1 MNNNHDEIARNIF
14 QERIKKGLLGPGSDI
29 FVSNEDI
36 NEEIIADYPLQR
48 YYTGV
53 LFPERTR
60 VTTLSEADEN
70 DLKNN
75 LPEDKEDG
83 ANISKNESIEDIE
96 PEKEND
102 NRKKKKEANEDD
114 ELRIS
119 QNTFFPSNIGLT
131 FCVEN
136 KVKELDVE
144 FSFGLYFQ
152 LDEKNE
158 KHLNECKIIFPEHL
172 YNETIL
178 YNEKF
183 PKVLKQKLGYEDGYL
198 LLKKK
203 TEGFKGGKK
212 KRSGDY
218 IIFDE
223 YKREFQ
229 NRIETQKIEK
239 LFGRKWKRE
248 NITIKE
254 TIAVSEISKP
264 ETIIERNLT
273 MGNGNFFRA
282 SYTIR
287 TYDFPK
293 NPNNIYVKIQLAN
306 TSKKHPA
313 NKFSNA
319 NERLNAKT
327 IFQAEI
333 KVKVKELKPYKSY
346 LELNPL
352 DKEAEILNYLYKDKF
367 SYGIGHNCSVIWNK
381 KENSIKTTF
390 LPQYDVKDTKNNFS
404 GKGFQENPNDFLTLN
419 QSLDIYNLSHFP
431 NDDKTQVIKR
441 LNNFVNL
448 YEQWIVELK
457 QKPSF
462 NKNIEKSIFKDLDYN
477 LNRLKSNIELLK
489 DDAIFRAFQL
499 ANTAMLIQIII
510 SNDNNFSGKEKDLSE
525 LNSEINYKD
534 IDFFKNYKKREE
546 KRLKDDPEYK
556 ALVPKYRPFQL
567 AFLILN
573 IDSITVLDLDARNK
587 IVDLIW
593 FPTGGG
599 KTEAYLAVT
608 AFTIIYRRLMNK
620 TGYEGTS
627 VIMRYTLRLLTAQQF
642 ERASRLIVSL
652 EFLRTQFISELKI
665 EPITIGMWVGMSSTP
680 NTISGNN
687 GAIEKVEE
695 INEECNKKDG
705 NPESK
710 NVFQISSCP
719 WCGTK
724 LITRNEYNN
733 WDYGFKLTG
742 KGENTEFKIKCVNKR
757 CHFHNE
763 LPIQVVDEMLYD
775 NPPTLLFGTVDKFAM
790 LAWKAKGN
798 RFFNSLDSDK
808 LPPDLII
815 QDELHL
821 LTGPLGSI
829 TGIFESVI
837 EMLCTKNGRKPKIIS
852 STATTRNT
860 REQIKALYG
869 NDRDVNVFPP
879 SGLSYD
885 DSFFAKVSK
894 TESKRRYLGFIP
906 TGKSS
911 IDTQL
916 KLIANL
922 FVARLEVYK
931 TLILSG
937 EKDYKIF
944 DKYWTLVSYYN
955 SLKDVGKIHNKVGD
969 EISNLTKTLQK
980 KLFGDNLFDNF
991 NYEYL
996 YNRDE
1001 ELTSRIDSS
1010 KIKQTL
1016 KRLEEN
1022 TFNENTIQKY
1032 PNGNTYVKYG
1042 IIDLVLATNMISV
1055 GIDIDRFNIM
1065 LINGQPKN
1073 VTEYIQASGR
1083 VGRKYK
1089 GLVIDL
1095 LDANRAR
1102 DKSHFEHFIP
1112 FHQAF
1117 YKSVEPV
1124 SLTPFTENTL
1134 EKMLTSIMITYVRH
1148 KVPGMASN
1156 NSTQNF
1162 KPEMLDGLKSE
1173 IKRRFT
1179 DNPKVF
1185 QLFELK
1191 LQYLSDDWV
1200 YKIENIE
1207 LKNYEKIDTKF
1218 KAEIGLLSKPSD
1230 DQSDEN
1236 RMWIAMQSM
1245 REIDTNSFIKIG
1257 LPYKNNKRND

>member
-1 MNNNHDEIARNIF
+1 MSNNHDSIARDIF
-14 QERIKKGLLGPGSDI
+14 QARIKKGLLGPGSDI
-29 FVSNEDI
+29 FVDEKDK

-53 LFPERTR
+53 LFPEQVKKDNATENAENE
-60 VTTLSEADEN
+60 LASETEGDNDDDIQNEN
-70 DLKNN
+70 TEEVQLENYT
-75 LPEDKEDG
+75 
-83 ANISKNESIEDIE
+83 SKNKD
-96 PEKEND
+96 
-102 NRKKKKEANEDD
+102 ANGDD
-114 ELRIS
+114 ELKIS

-131 FCVEN
+131 FCIDSQ
-136 KVKELDVE
+136 VKQLDVT
-144 FSFGLYFQ
+144 FNFGLYSQTKNDIKIKISKRDF
-152 LDEKNE
+152 DEFINHSSFPFKG
-158 KHLNECKIIFPEHL
+158 IIS
-172 YNETIL
+172 
-178 YNEKF
+178 
-183 PKVLKQKLGYEDGYL
+183 YEDGYMI
-198 LLKKK
+198 LKRKLTGKSKSPRTEEYAQFDDFKK
-203 TEGFKGGKK
+203 SDGFKD
-212 KRSGDY
+212 SPLPH
-218 IIFDE
+218 IFH
-223 YKREFQ
+223 FF
-229 NRIETQKIEK
+229 EK
-239 LFGRKWKRE
+239 LLGRTWQRE
-248 NITIKE
+248 NISIVE
-254 TIAVSEISKP
+254 TIAISDLSKP
-264 ETIIERNLT
+264 KTIIERNLKKKT
-273 MGNGNFFRA
+273 SDCFRA
-282 SYTIR
+282 SYTVK
-287 TYDFPK
+287 TYNIPK
-293 NPNNIYVKIQLAN
+293 NPNNTYVKIQLAN
-306 TSKKHPA
+306 TSDKHPS
-313 NKFSNA
+313 NQFSNA
-319 NERLNAKT
+319 KELLNQKC

-333 KVKVKELKPYKSY
+333 KVQAKELKPYKSY
-346 LELNPL
+346 IELNPL
-352 DKEAEILNYLYKDKF
+352 DKEAEVLNYLYKDTF
-367 SYGIGHNCSVIWNK
+367 SYGIGHNCSVVWNK
-381 KENSIKTTF
+381 EENNIQTTF
-390 LPQYDVKDTKNNFS
+390 LPQYDVKDTKNSFS
-404 GKGFQENPNDFLTLN
+404 EEDFQDNPNDFISLN
-419 QSLDIYNLSHFP
+419 QSLDIYNLSHFS
-431 NDDKTQVIKR
+431 NDNRSQIIER
-441 LNNFVNL
+441 LKNFVNL
-448 YEQWIVELK
+448 YGNWISEQK
-457 QKPSF
+457 QKASS
-462 NKNIEKSIFKDLDYN
+462 NKEIENHIFKNLDYN
-477 LNRLKSNIELLK
+477 LNRLKSNIELLNN
-489 DDAIFRAFQL
+489 DNIFRAFQL

-510 SNDNNFSGKEKDLSE
+510 SNDADFSGKEKDLNE
-525 LNSEINYKD
+525 LKSD
-534 IDFFKNYKKREE
+534 IDYNSLNFFKNYNFSKLPFNR
-546 KRLKDDPEYK
+546 
-556 ALVPKYRPFQL
+556 PKYRPFQL
-567 AFLILN
+567 AFLLLN
-573 IDSITVLDLDARNK
+573 IDSITDLKSDARNK

-599 KTEAYLAVT
+599 KTEAYLSVG
-608 AFTIIYRRLMNK
+608 AFTIIYRRLMNE

-652 EFLRTQFISELKI
+652 EFLRKQYESELRT

-680 NTISGNN
+680 NTLKE
-687 GAIEKVEE
+687 AEEKVEE
-695 INEECNKKDG
+695 ISEECNKKGG

-710 NVFQISSCP
+710 NAFQISSCS

-724 LITRNEYNN
+724 LITKNEHDK
-733 WDYGFKLTG
+733 WTYGFKY
-742 KGENTEFKIKCVNKR
+742 KGGQQKEFKIKCVNKK

-775 NPPTLLFGTVDKFAM
+775 QPPTLLFGTVDKFAM

-798 RFFNSLDSDK
+798 SFFNSLDENG

-860 REQIKALYG
+860 DEQIKALYG
-869 NDRDVNVFPP
+869 NERKVNVFPP
-879 SGLSYD
+879 SGLSYN

-894 TESKRRYLGFIP
+894 TESTRRYIGFIA

-916 KLIANL
+916 QMIANL
-922 FVARLEVYK
+922 FVARLQVYK
-931 TLILSG
+931 TLILND

-944 DKYWTLVSYYN
+944 DKYWTIVSYYN

-969 EISNLTKTLQK
+969 EISTFTSTLQN
-980 KLFGDNLFDNF
+980 KLHGNNPNDKF
-991 NYEYL
+991 NHAYL

-1022 TFNENTIQKY
+1022 TFDEDTIQKS
-1032 PNGNTYVKYG
+1032 PNGNTYVKTG

-1065 LINGQPKN
+1065 LINSQPKN
-1073 VTEYIQASGR
+1073 VAEYIQASSR

-1148 KVPGMASN
+1148 KIAGMASN
-1156 NSTQNF
+1156 NSAQYF
-1162 KPEMLDGLKSE
+1162 QPEMLDGLKIE
-1173 IKRRFT
+1173 IKKRFCR
-1179 DNPKVF
+1179 NPKIYG
-1185 QLFELK
+1185 LFEQK
-1191 LQYLSDDWV
+1191 LTNLSDDWI
-1200 YKIENIE
+1200 YKIEHHE

-1218 KAEIGLLSKPSD
+1218 KKEIGLLSKPSD
-1230 DQSDEN
+1230 EN
-1236 RMWIAMQSM
+1236 SEENKIWTAMQSM
-1245 REIDTNSFIKIG
+1245 REIDTNSFIKIE
-1257 LPYKNNKRND
+1257 LPKNR

>member
-1 MNNNHDEIARNIF
+1 MSNNHDTIARDIF

-29 FVSNEDI
+29 FVDIDEI
-36 NEEIIADYPLQR
+36 NEEIISDYPLQR

-60 VTTLSEADEN
+60 VTTQSEADEN

-83 ANISKNESIEDIE
+83 TNISKDESIEGVE

-131 FCVEN
+131 FCIDS
-136 KVKELDVE
+136 KVKELDVS
-144 FSFGLYFQ
+144 FNFGLYSQ
-152 LDEKNE
+152 LDEKRE
-158 KHLNECKIIFPEHL
+158 KRLNECRIIFPKNL
-172 YNETIL
+172 YDDTIKNNETFPQIL
-178 YNEKF
+178 KDKF
-183 PKVLKQKLGYEDGYL
+183 GYKNGYL
-198 LLKKK
+198 FLKKK
-203 TEGFKGGKK
+203 IEGYKGGKNE
-212 KRSGDY
+212 RSGDY
-218 IIFDE
+218 VVFDE
-223 YKREFQ
+223 YKKEFPK
-229 NRIETQKIEK
+229 RIETQKVEK
-239 LFGRKWKRE
+239 LLGRKWKRE
-248 NITIKE
+248 HITITE
-254 TIAVSEISKP
+254 TIHVSETSKP
-264 ETIIERNLT
+264 SIIIERNLVKRT
-273 MGNGNFFRA
+273 NDYFGA
-282 SYTIR
+282 SYTVK
-287 TYDFPK
+287 TYNIPK
-293 NPNNIYVKIQLAN
+293 NPNSTYVKILLAN
-306 TSKKHPA
+306 TSKKHPS
-313 NKFSNA
+313 NQFSNA
-319 NERLNAKT
+319 NELLNQKC
-327 IFQAEI
+327 IFQAGI
-333 KVKVKELKPYKSY
+333 KVQAVELKPYKSY
-346 LELNPL
+346 IELNPL
-352 DKEAEILNYLYKDKF
+352 DKEAEVLNYLYKDKF
-367 SYGIGHNCSVIWNK
+367 SYGIGHNCSVVWNK
-381 KENSIKTTF
+381 DDNIIKTTF

-404 GKGFQENPNDFLTLN
+404 AEDFQESPKDFLSLN
-419 QSLDIYNLSHFP
+419 QSLDIYNLSHFS
-431 NDDKTQVIKR
+431 NDSRTQVIKR
-441 LNNFVNL
+441 LNNFINL
-448 YEQWIVELK
+448 YEQWIEGQK

-462 NKNIEKSIFKDLDYN
+462 NKDIENCIFKDLDYN
-477 LNRLKSNIELLK
+477 LNRLKSNIKLLK
-489 DDAIFRAFQL
+489 DDTIFRAFKL

-525 LNSEINYKD
+525 LNYEINYKD

-573 IDSITVLDLDARNK
+573 IDSITDLNSDARNK

-652 EFLRTQFISELKI
+652 EFLRSRFISELKV

-680 NTISGNN
+680 NTISGKN

-695 INEECNKKDG
+695 INEECNKKSG

-724 LITRNEYNN
+724 LITKDENGE
-733 WDYGFKLTG
+733 WTFGFKF
-742 KGENTEFKIKCVNKR
+742 KKRNITEFKINCVNKKCR
-757 CHFHNE
+757 FHSE
-763 LPIQVVDEMLYD
+763 LPIRVVDEMLYD

-860 REQIKALYG
+860 SEQIKALYG
-869 NDRDVNVFPP
+869 NDREVNIFPP

-894 TESKRRYLGFIP
+894 TESTRRYIGFIP

-911 IDTQL
+911 IGTQL
-916 KLIANL
+916 QIIANL

-931 TLILSG
+931 NLILNN

-969 EISNLTKTLQK
+969 EISNFTKTLQK
-980 KLFGDNLFDNF
+980 KLFGDNPLDNF
-991 NYEYL
+991 NCEYL

-1022 TFNENTIQKY
+1022 IFNEKTIKTS
-1032 PNGNTYVKYG
+1032 PNEDTYVKYG

-1148 KVPGMASN
+1148 KIPEMASN
-1156 NSTQNF
+1156 NSAQNF
-1162 KPEMLDGLKSE
+1162 KPEMLDGLRYE
-1173 IKRRFT
+1173 IKARFT
-1179 DNPKVF
+1179 NNPKIF
-1185 QLFELK
+1185 QLFEQK
-1191 LQYLSDDWV
+1191 LQDLSDDWI
-1200 YKIENIE
+1200 YKIENHD
-1207 LKNYEKIDTKF
+1207 LKNYVKIDTKF
-1218 KAEIGLLSKPSD
+1218 KKEFGLLSKPSD

-1236 RMWIAMQSM
+1236 RMWTTMQSM

-1257 LPYKNNKRND
+1257 LPYKNNKRNG

>member
-1 MNNNHDEIARNIF
+1 M
-14 QERIKKGLLGPGSDI
+14 GPGSDI
-29 FVSNEDI
+29 FINEKDKK
-36 NEEIIADYPLQR
+36 EEIISDYPLQR

-60 VTTLSEADEN
+60 VATQCEADEN

-75 LPEDKEDG
+75 LPENEEDNT
-83 ANISKNESIEDIE
+83 NISKNESVEGIE
-96 PEKEND
+96 PENGDD

-114 ELRIS
+114 ELKIS

-131 FCVEN
+131 LCIDN
-136 KVKELDVE
+136 KIKELDVE
-144 FSFGLYFQ
+144 FNFGLYSQ
-152 LDEKNE
+152 LDEKRE
-158 KHLNECKIIFPEHL
+158 KHLNECRIIFPKNL
-172 YNETIL
+172 YDDTIKN
-178 YNEKF
+178 NEKF
-183 PKVLKQKLGYEDGYL
+183 PQILKDKFGYINGYL
-198 LLKKK
+198 FLKKK
-203 TEGFKGGKK
+203 IVGFKGGKN

-218 IIFDE
+218 VVFDE
-223 YKREFQ
+223 YKKEFPK
-229 NRIETQKIEK
+229 RIETQKVEK
-239 LFGRKWKRE
+239 LLGRKWKRE
-248 NITIKE
+248 HITITE
-254 TIAVSEISKP
+254 TIHVLETSKP
-264 ETIIERNLT
+264 STIIERNLVKRT
-273 MGNGNFFRA
+273 NDYFGA
-282 SYTIR
+282 SYTVK
-287 TYDFPK
+287 TYNIPK
-293 NPNNIYVKIQLAN
+293 NPNSTYVKILLAN
-306 TSKKHPA
+306 TSKKQPS
-313 NKFSNA
+313 NQFSNA
-319 NERLNAKT
+319 TELLNQKC

-333 KVKVKELKPYKSY
+333 KVQAVELKPYKSY
-346 LELNPL
+346 IELNPL
-352 DKEAEILNYLYKDKF
+352 DKEAEVLNYLYKDKF
-367 SYGIGHNCSVIWNK
+367 SYGIGHNCSVVWNK
-381 KENSIKTTF
+381 DDNSIKTTF

-404 GKGFQENPNDFLTLN
+404 AEDFQENPNDFLSLN
-419 QSLDIYNLSHFP
+419 QSLDIYNLSHFS
-431 NDDKTQVIKR
+431 NDSRTQVIMR

-448 YEQWIVELK
+448 YEQWIEEQK

-462 NKNIEKSIFKDLDYN
+462 NKDIEKSIFKDLDYN
-477 LNRLKSNIELLK
+477 LNRLKSNIKLLK
-489 DDAIFRAFQL
+489 DDTIFRAFKL

-525 LNSEINYKD
+525 LNPEINYKD
-534 IDFFKNYKKREE
+534 INFFKNYNFRQLPFN
-546 KRLKDDPEYK
+546 RPR
-556 ALVPKYRPFQL
+556 YRPFQL
-567 AFLILN
+567 AFLLLN
-573 IDSITVLDLDARNK
+573 IDSITDLNSDARNK

-599 KTEAYLAVT
+599 KTEAYLSVA

-620 TGYEGTS
+620 TGFEGTS

-652 EFLRTQFISELKI
+652 EFLRNQFTSELRD

-680 NTISGNN
+680 NTLKE
-687 GAIEKVEE
+687 ADEKVNE
-695 INEECNKKDG
+695 INEECNKESG

-724 LITRNEYNN
+724 LMTKNEHNK
-733 WDYGFKLTG
+733 WDFGFKLPG
-742 KGENTEFKIKCVNKR
+742 RGINTEFKIRCVNKN

-860 REQIKALYG
+860 SEQIKALYG
-869 NDRDVNVFPP
+869 NDRDVNIFPP
-879 SGLSYD
+879 SGLSYE
-885 DSFFAKVSK
+885 DSFFAKVSR

-911 IDTQL
+911 INAQL
-916 KLIANL
+916 QMIANL

-931 TLILSG
+931 TLILNG
-937 EKDYKIF
+937 EKDFKIF
-944 DKYWTLVSYYN
+944 DKYWTFVSYYN

-969 EISNLTKTLQK
+969 EISSFTKTLQK
-980 KLFGDNLFDNF
+980 KLFGDNPIDNF

-1022 TFNENTIQKY
+1022 TFNENTIKTS
-1032 PNGNTYVKYG
+1032 PNEDTYVKYG

-1073 VTEYIQASGR
+1073 VTEYIQASSR
-1083 VGRKYK
+1083 AGRKYK

-1148 KVPGMASN
+1148 KIPGMAPN
-1156 NSTQNF
+1156 NSAQHF

-1173 IKRRFT
+1173 IKKRFA
-1179 DNPKVF
+1179 DNPKVIH
-1185 QLFELK
+1185 LFEQK
-1191 LQYLSDDWV
+1191 LQDLSDDWV
-1200 YKIENIE
+1200 YKIENHN

-1218 KAEIGLLSKPSD
+1218 KKEFGLLSKPSD
-1230 DQSDEN
+1230 DQSNEN
-1236 RMWIAMQSM
+1236 RMWTAMQSM

-1257 LPYKNNKRND
+1257 LPFKNKRNG